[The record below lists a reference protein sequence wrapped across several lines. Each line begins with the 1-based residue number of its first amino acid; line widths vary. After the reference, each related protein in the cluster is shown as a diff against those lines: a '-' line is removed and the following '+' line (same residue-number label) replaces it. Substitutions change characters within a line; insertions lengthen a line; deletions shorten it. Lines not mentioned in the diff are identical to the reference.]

1 MLDISRNNLFYASH
15 QSLLG
20 VSDVLDFYDLN
31 NLNWILIYQRDT
43 ILNKIVKNKS
53 IQSSIPNLKKV
64 INQSTLFRVDLLVLN
79 YDSDV
84 LKIVREKTDLPVI
97 LIVNNDEPQD
107 TNFNLNRYD
116 YVYKFTRE
124 LRSDVKKSEYFV
136 SIDNQR
142 ISLKDLKTSKIRD
155 LKINSIIEPN

>member
-1 MLDISRNNLFYASH
+1 MLDISKNNLFYVYH
-15 QSLLG
+15 QSLIG

-53 IQSSIPNLKKV
+53 IQSSIPNLKNV
-64 INQSTLFRVDLLVLN
+64 LNQSTLFRVDLLVLY

-97 LIVNNDEPQD
+97 LIVNKTQN

-124 LRSDVKKSEYFV
+124 LRSDVKKIEYFV

-155 LKINSIIEPN
+155 LKINSIIDKPN